1 MFSIFAK
8 TFFSPKEKE
17 LNISSEVKLLDIVQS
32 CVRNMQLLIDTQCI
46 DSSLSK
52 ELSIPVL
59 SEIIGGLV
67 PSSSCVDELC
77 DAVTNLRIII
87 LSDDLSST
95 KSHISKECKEE
106 LVSLMF
112 KEGLVEILIWN
123 FGLLPLESKKNIVFI
138 FQACIKWNYAKFS
151 EHFCCNERILD
162 KLIDNYLIHDVALHC
177 GTLLR
182 DCIRNC
188 SKTVSILFNEA
199 KNSLWKL
206 FAVCVNDNIQFDI
219 MVDAFNTI
227 REILTYNDKE
237 SVTHFL
243 TNNCDQFNAYFD
255 ALILSQN
262 YIIRRLSL
270 KLLGELLL
278 DKNNINFTISYA
290 ANNTNLKNVM
300 KLLIDPSAAIQF
312 ESFHVLKVFIIIPNK
327 AKEISR
333 ILYQNK
339 TKLIQLVESIGM
351 HKHDNDFMGDNDVHS
366 IEDKR
371 LVLSI
376 LESLH
381 ISDDNEDILVVN
393 V

>member
-8 TFFSPKEKE
+8 AFFSPKEKE
-17 LNISSEVKLLDIVQS
+17 LKCSSEVKSLDIVQS
-32 CVRNMQLLIDTQCI
+32 CVRNMQLLIDTQSI

-67 PSSSCVDELC
+67 PSTSCVDELC
-77 DAVTNLRIII
+77 ESVTNIRIII
-87 LSDDLSST
+87 LSDDST
-95 KSHISKECKEE
+95 GRNKHISNEYKEE
-106 LVSLMF
+106 LVSLML

-123 FGLLPLESKKNIVFI
+123 FWLVPLESKKNIVFI
-138 FQACIKWNYAKFS
+138 FQACIKWNYAKFC
-151 EHFCCNERILD
+151 EHFCSNERILD

-182 DCIRNC
+182 DSIRNC
-188 SKTVSILFNEA
+188 SKTVSILLNEA
-199 KNSLWKL
+199 KNILWKL
-206 FAVCVNDNIQFDI
+206 FAVCVNDNVQFDI

-227 REILTYNDKE
+227 REILVHNDKE
-237 SVTHFL
+237 LVTHFL
-243 TNNCDQFNAYFD
+243 VNNCDQFNTYFD

-278 DKNNINFTISYA
+278 DKSNMNFTISYV
-290 ANNTNLKNVM
+290 ANKTNLKNIM

-312 ESFHVLKVFIIIPNK
+312 ESFHVLKVFIIIPDK
-327 AKEISR
+327 SKEILR

-339 TKLIQLVESIGM
+339 TKLIQLVERIGM
-351 HKHDNDFMGDNDVHS
+351 HKSDNDFYGDSEIHS
-366 IEDKR
+366 IEDKK
-371 LVLSI
+371 LILSI
-376 LESLH
+376 LKSLN
-381 ISDDNEDILVVN
+381 ISDDNEDIAVVN